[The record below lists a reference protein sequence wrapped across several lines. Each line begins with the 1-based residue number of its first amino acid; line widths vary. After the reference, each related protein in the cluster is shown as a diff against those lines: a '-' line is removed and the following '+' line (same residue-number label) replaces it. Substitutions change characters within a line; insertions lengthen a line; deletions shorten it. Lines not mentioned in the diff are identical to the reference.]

1 MILNKRII
9 DLVKKYKFEISFVL
23 ILIIAFFLRFFR
35 LDLRILHHDEAI
47 NYISFIKPIIEKF
60 QFTYYPDNFH
70 GPLTY
75 YLSSIIVAIFGKQII
90 FLRFT
95 SALFGSLLV
104 GLIYFLKNHFGK
116 SAVIICSLFLAIS
129 PTMIYFSRYL
139 ISFQIYI
146 FFLLLSVIFFLKYLK
161 NNKILFLI
169 LSSISLGLT
178 FVTNEALYT
187 FIFISA
193 SFFYLNYLFD
203 DLFKNTIKSFFNK
216 FDKNDLLLLIFI
228 FFITVFF
235 LQTSFLKNFENIL
248 QLFKSIF
255 SNTEKS
261 YNTGHN
267 KEFLYYFKLIFHY
280 ELLLFVTLIT
290 SFIFTYK
297 TKIEKFIFYWSI
309 SNLFLLSIIPYKTS
323 WLLTIVIFPFFIL
336 AGINFS
342 KIFEQITS
350 KKKIY
355 LSIFIIIIVIYTLSA
370 TIFCNFIY
378 PNNEAKNALAYVQT
392 TDQIS
397 VLIKDVEEYAKTNQV
412 KILIGASAFEPLGY
426 YLSDYEKSFLPR
438 NIKIN
443 FDDYKDYNI
452 FIINNYQ
459 ADEIPES
466 FTAKEYELRKD
477 YFVTVLYEMA
487 K

>member
-1 MILNKRII
+1 MSLNKRII
-9 DLVKKYKFEISFVL
+9 DLIEKYKFEITFVL
-23 ILIIAFFLRFFR
+23 ILIIAFFLRFYR
-35 LDLRILHHDEAI
+35 LDLRILHHDEAV
-47 NYISFIKPIIEKF
+47 NYISFIQPIIEKL

-75 YLSSIIVAIFGKQII
+75 FLSSIIVAIFGKQIL

-129 PTMIYFSRYL
+129 PTMTYFSRYL
-139 ISFQIYI
+139 ISFQIYL
-146 FFLLLSVIFFLKYLK
+146 FFLLLSIIFFLKFFKDYK
-161 NNKILFLI
+161 VIFLI

-187 FIFISA
+187 FIFIAA

-203 DLFKNTIKSFFNK
+203 DQIKNTIKSFFSK
-216 FDKNDLLLLIFI
+216 LDKKDILLLISLFI
-228 FFITVFF
+228 IAVFF

-280 ELLLFVTLIT
+280 ELLLFITLIT

-297 TKIEKFIFYWSI
+297 TKLEKFIFYWSI
-309 SNLFLLSIIPYKTS
+309 ANLFLLSIIPYKTS
-323 WLLTIVIFPFFIL
+323 WLLTIVIFPLFLL

-342 KIFEQITS
+342 KIFNQATL
-350 KKKIY
+350 KRKIY
-355 LSIFIIIIVIYTLSA
+355 LNLFIGIILIFTLSV
-370 TIFCNFIY
+370 TIYCNFIY
-378 PNNEAKNALAYVQT
+378 PNNETKNALAYVQT
-392 TDQIS
+392 TEQIN
-397 VLIKDVEEYAKTNQV
+397 VLINDIQEYAKTNQV
-412 KILIGASAFEPLGY
+412 KILIAANAFEPLGY
-426 YLSDYEKSFLPR
+426 YLSDYENFILPN
-438 NIKIN
+438 NIKFN
-443 FDDYKDYNI
+443 LNNYNNYNN
-452 FIINNYQ
+452 FIINNNQ
-459 ADEIPES
+459 IDKVPGNFE
-466 FTAKEYELRKD
+466 AKEYELRQN
-477 YFVTVLYEMA
+477 YFIKVLYENE